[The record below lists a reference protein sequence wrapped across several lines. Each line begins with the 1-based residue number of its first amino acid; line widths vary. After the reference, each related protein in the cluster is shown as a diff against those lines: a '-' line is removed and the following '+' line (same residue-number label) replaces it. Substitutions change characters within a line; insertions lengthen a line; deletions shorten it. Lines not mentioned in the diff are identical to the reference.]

1 LVGALP
7 GVSAYAAGGR
17 WRPRWPLGGAAP
29 LARALFTT
37 LLKDRTNGLFEERI
51 CQIHVSLVAFNRH
64 LHSLIGGLSPAKDP
78 AHDLIQE
85 IPNMSIAA
93 HLAELER
100 RHRAL
105 EAEIVEA
112 RAHPSIDHLQ
122 IVELKRRKLLVRDE
136 IARLQ
141 N

>member
-1 LVGALP
+1 MWNMWNSNAI
-7 GVSAYAAGGR
+7 R
-17 WRPRWPLGGAAP
+17 E
-29 LARALFTT
+29 
-37 LLKDRTNGLFEERI
+37 LLHCTIKTRFEMDRQRCRI
-51 CQIHVSLVAFNRH
+51 VESGNNLT
-64 LHSLIGGLSPAKDP
+64 SGEP
-78 AHDLIQE
+78 
-85 IPNMSIAA
+85 PNMSIAA

-112 RAHPSIDHLQ
+112 HAHPSIDHLQ
-122 IVELKRRKLLVRDE
+122 IVELKRRKLLVKDE

>member
-1 LVGALP
+1 
-7 GVSAYAAGGR
+7 
-17 WRPRWPLGGAAP
+17 
-29 LARALFTT
+29 
-37 LLKDRTNGLFEERI
+37 
-51 CQIHVSLVAFNRH
+51 
-64 LHSLIGGLSPAKDP
+64 
-78 AHDLIQE
+78 
-85 IPNMSIAA
+85 MSTEA

-112 RAHPSIDHLQ
+112 RTHPSIDDLQ
-122 IVELKRRKLLVRDE
+122 IVELLVKDE